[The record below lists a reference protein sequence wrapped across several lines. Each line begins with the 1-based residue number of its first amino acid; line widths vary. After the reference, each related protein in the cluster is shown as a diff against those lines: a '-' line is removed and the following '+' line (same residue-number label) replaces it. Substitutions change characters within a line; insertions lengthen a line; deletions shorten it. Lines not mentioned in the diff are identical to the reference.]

1 MTLEASFTALGETFG
16 HLERALDNLM
26 WAVVQGQ
33 PEAGEGHALVDQYD
47 AATTDFIGLVRE
59 ARAAAEEGRKATGG
73 PLDLTGAR
81 QALATC
87 QDRFNVL
94 SSRLYDDVVS
104 FERID
109 ALNNLA
115 QERGG
120 DWARWVEG
128 VKDAL
133 SQYPQPLFDVGQA
146 LFLCWQ
152 ELSERVSPPFAAG
165 QATSTGVPISIS
177 REQAGHD
184 ASADR
189 GTSADRDA

>member
-1 MTLEASFTALGETFG
+1 MTLEAAFRKLNEKLDC
-16 HLERALDNLM
+16 LERSLENVL

-33 PEAGEGHALVDQYD
+33 PEAEQGHTLVDYYD

-59 ARAAAEEGRKATGG
+59 ARAAAEEGRKATRG

-87 QDRFNVL
+87 QDRFSKL

-115 QERGG
+115 RERGG

-146 LFLCWQ
+146 LFPCWQ
-152 ELSERVSPPFAAG
+152 ELSERVSPPFATG
-165 QATSTGVPISIS
+165 QATSTGVPISIT
-177 REQAGHD
+177 REQAGRD

>member
-1 MTLEASFTALGETFG
+1 MTLEASFAVLGETFG

-26 WAVVQGQ
+26 WAVVEGQ

-59 ARAAAEEGRKATGG
+59 ARVAAEAGRKATRG

-94 SSRLYDDVVS
+94 SSRLYHDVIS

-146 LFLCWQ
+146 LFPCWQ
-152 ELSERVSPPFAAG
+152 ELSERVSPPFATG
-165 QATSTGVPISIS
+165 QATSTGVPISIT

-184 ASADR
+184 ASADK
-189 GTSADRDA
+189 GTSADRDV